1 MSTRFL
7 PLKAT
12 GSRKLLPLWIGPY
25 RVEAIVNE
33 NAYRLTLPLSL
44 SRIHPVVNVSQLK
57 RYRGTIIPPPD
68 PVLIDGL
75 EEYEVEHILAHRRI
89 GRRSRL
95 EFLVS
100 FVGYDDGANEWL
112 PEANLEHAS
121 ELLTAYKT
129 AHGL

>member
-1 MSTRFL
+1 M
-7 PLKAT
+7 

-89 GRRSRL
+89 GR
-95 EFLVS
+95 
-100 FVGYDDGANEWL
+100 
-112 PEANLEHAS
+112 
-121 ELLTAYKT
+121 
-129 AHGL
+129 